1 MKNLTVCIL
10 LITVIVGFLFI
21 DNSKDFLCVFCCSAV
36 IYIFGFFFVESVLF
50 YIQKKR
56 TENLAK
62 DIDKLLD
69 EHFLLKIKNELQ
81 LTHNYKQLHTD

>member
-36 IYIFGFFFVESVLF
+36 IYIFGFIFVKSVSCM
-50 YIQKKR
+50 QKKR
-56 TENLAK
+56 TENLAN
-62 DIDKLLD
+62 DIDRLLN
-69 EHFLLKIKNELQ
+69 ERFLLKIKNELQ
-81 LTHNYKQLHTD
+81 KISVKQLHTD

>member
-36 IYIFGFFFVESVLF
+36 IYIFGFLFVNNVVF

-56 TENLAK
+56 IENLTN
-62 DIDKLLD
+62 DIDQLLD
-69 EHFLLKIKNELQ
+69 DRFLLKIRNELRKISD
-81 LTHNYKQLHTD
+81 KQLHTD

>member
-36 IYIFGFFFVESVLF
+36 IYIFGFFFVKSVAL
-50 YIQKKR
+50 YLQKKR
-56 TENLAK
+56 IENLTNE
-62 DIDKLLD
+62 IDHLLN
-69 EHFLLKIKNELQ
+69 ERFLLKINNELQ
-81 LTHNYKQLHTD
+81 KIPKKQLHTD